1 MGGMKKIFS
10 LQNIIFLAV
19 AAYLVFVLVS
29 QQSTLTENINR
40 NIELKSEIA
49 AASEELSKLEEEEEI
64 IDTDE
69 YIERRA
75 REELGYVK
83 NDEIVF
89 IRQ

>member
-1 MGGMKKIFS
+1 MKKIFS

>member
-1 MGGMKKIFS
+1 MSAMKKIFS

-19 AAYLVFVLVS
+19 AVYLVFVLVS

-49 AASEELSKLEEEEEI
+49 AASEELSRLEEEEELM
-64 IDTDE
+64 DTDE

-75 REELGYVK
+75 REDLGYVK

>member
-1 MGGMKKIFS
+1 MKKIFS
-10 LQNIIFLAV
+10 LQNFIFLAV

-29 QQSTLTENINR
+29 QQGTLTENINR

-49 AASEELSKLEEEEEI
+49 AASEELSGLEEEEELL
-64 IDTDE
+64 DTDE

-75 REELGYVK
+75 REDLGYVK